1 MREKEARCSM
11 QEPKL
16 TEFDRYS
23 GSYEDLLKDPIRD
36 SFAGSSAFFHIR
48 KRDLIRDYFQ
58 QQQRDTHQLRYLD
71 VGCGKGELLSLLGR
85 DFAYA
90 AGCDPSSGMLESA
103 HESEVRLQDHPARIP
118 FEDAQFDFVTAVC
131 VYHHVPPAQRPAL
144 TSEVRRVLRP
154 GGIFAIV
161 EHNPWNPATRLIV
174 SRTPVDADA
183 ILLPHS
189 ETRLLL
195 EDNGFSIDSTS
206 YFLYLPQKL
215 YYRAAV
221 IERLLHR
228 VPLGGQYA
236 IFGRSSL

>member
-1 MREKEARCSM
+1 M
-11 QEPKL
+11 QEPKP

-48 KRDLIRDYFQ
+48 KRDLIRSYFQ
-58 QQQRDTHQLRYLD
+58 QQQRDTSQLRYLD
-71 VGCGKGELLSLLGR
+71 VGCGKGELLSRLGR

-103 HESEVRLQDHPARIP
+103 HGSEVRVQEDPVRIP

-131 VYHHVPPAQRPAL
+131 VYHHVPVAQRPAL
-144 TSEVRRVLRP
+144 TREVRRVLRP
-154 GGIFAIV
+154 GGIFAII
-161 EHNPWNPATRLIV
+161 EHNPWNPATRVIV

-183 ILLPHS
+183 VLLPHS

-195 EDNGFSIDSTS
+195 KDNGFSISWSS
-206 YFLYLPQKL
+206 YFLYLPEQL
-215 YYRAAV
+215 YYRSAA
-221 IERLLHR
+221 IEKLLYKF
-228 VPLGGQYA
+228 PLGGQYA
-236 IFGRSSL
+236 IFGRSNPTAT